1 MGFVGVIVGVIS
13 VSREILFT
21 VGTGSSVGTSKVA
34 PLELLSQDSNEQTII
49 VTAINGRCL
58 KYEIKFTLYCI
69 GNKKIR
75 IGGS

>member
-1 MGFVGVIVGVIS
+1 V
-13 VSREILFT
+13 VSASWEVLLL
-21 VGTGSSVGTSKVA
+21 VSMGSSVGTGEVA
-34 PLELLSQDSNEQTII
+34 LSGLLSQDSNEQTII

-69 GNKKIR
+69 GNRKIS

>member
-1 MGFVGVIVGVIS
+1 MIVGVIS
-13 VSREILFT
+13 VSLEILFA
-21 VGTGSSVGTSKVA
+21 VGTGSWVGTSKVA

-69 GNKKIR
+69 GNRKIS

>member
-1 MGFVGVIVGVIS
+1 MTVGVIS
-13 VSREILFT
+13 ASWEVLLLVSM
-21 VGTGSSVGTSKVA
+21 GSSVGTGEVA
-34 PLELLSQDSNEQTII
+34 ISGLLSQDSNEQTII

-69 GNKKIR
+69 GNRKIS

>member
-34 PLELLSQDSNEQTII
+34 LLELLSQDSNEQTII

-69 GNKKIR
+69 GDKKN
-75 IGGS
+75 

>member
-34 PLELLSQDSNEQTII
+34 TLELLSQDSNEQTII
-49 VTAINGRCL
+49 VTAINGRGL
-58 KYEIKFTLYCI
+58 KYEIKFTLYDI
-69 GNKKIR
+69 GNRKFS

>member
-1 MGFVGVIVGVIS
+1 MGSFIACS
-13 VSREILFT
+13 M
-21 VGTGSSVGTSKVA
+21 GSSVGTGEVA
-34 PLELLSQDSNEQTII
+34 ISGLLSQDSNEQTII

-69 GNKKIR
+69 GNRKIS

>member
-1 MGFVGVIVGVIS
+1 MIVGMIS

-34 PLELLSQDSNEQTII
+34 LLELLSQDSNEQTII

-58 KYEIKFTLYCI
+58 K
-69 GNKKIR
+69 
-75 IGGS
+75 